1 MRDFVKEIDQIDI
14 DAQNTILEM
23 MRYYGVEDFVLQ
35 NKYVILYYT
44 GDSLE
49 KADICR
55 VHLGG
60 ADYDEVVL
68 YSTDKMML
76 FLNDFVSGTMAS
88 FVDIVRTEL
97 ELLNK
102 RAEEQDKL
110 VAEEP
115 KWEKRFFF
123 LPDKHN
129 PRELDDEDFA
139 SLAFMYGKVMTMEE
153 FAYAFNH
160 YQLDNI
166 HPDVGEIRVLE
177 YSDTC
182 VEMCPYC
189 DREVVLKTDFKMQV
203 CPICGKPIAPCNL
216 CGGNC
221 QNKCPLHCQ

>member
-1 MRDFVKEIDQIDI
+1 MRDFVKEIEQIDV

-23 MRYYGVEDFVLQ
+23 MKYYGVDDFAFQ

-60 ADYDEVVL
+60 ANYDEVVL

-115 KWEKRFFF
+115 KWVKRFFF

-129 PRELDDEDFA
+129 PRGLDDEDFA

-166 HPDVGEIRVLE
+166 HLIVI
-177 YSDTC
+177 ST
-182 VEMCPYC
+182 
-189 DREVVLKTDFKMQV
+189 T
-203 CPICGKPIAPCNL
+203 
-216 CGGNC
+216 
-221 QNKCPLHCQ
+221 